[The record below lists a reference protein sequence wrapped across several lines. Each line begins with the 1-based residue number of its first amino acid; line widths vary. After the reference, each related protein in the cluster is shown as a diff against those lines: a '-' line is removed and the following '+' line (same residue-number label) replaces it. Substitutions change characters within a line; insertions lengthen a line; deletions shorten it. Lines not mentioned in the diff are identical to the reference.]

1 MASKYAVETVFK
13 AVDAMTAPI
22 KKIETQMNGLKGV
35 SKAVN
40 SKIKND
46 MRQAEKSLNAF
57 ENSCKRA
64 AKNMLAIGAAAGV
77 AAIVDSTKKY
87 VEFEDSVTQAGAK
100 FKDLDVTSENF
111 TKDLE
116 RMQAAAMEVGS
127 KTKFSAQ
134 DAAGALDKM
143 AMAGLTSDQAIG
155 MLMGT
160 TNLAAATNMD
170 LTNAVDMAT
179 DAIGAFGLA
188 VNDPSLTAEEVAQQT
203 TKNMNRIAD
212 VVAKTTNMA
221 NTDMSQWFEAVK
233 SGAPT
238 FTSMGGTLEEFSGMV
253 GILANSGIKGAE
265 AGTALRNM
273 MLNLGAPSSSA
284 TKALS
289 KLGISV
295 YDQAGNMLPIIDIM
309 EQFEKKLGDVDEQTK
324 NGALEDIFGKRNVG
338 AFLTLMQSG
347 TKEIRNYVDTLEQA
361 GGTAQN
367 MATAMNK
374 SLKGQITLFKSAVEG
389 IQLRIGKAVA
399 DNGGS
404 TGLQK
409 MIDMIN
415 NVNVDKVTQ
424 AIIGVMNVLSGA
436 IRMIVGF
443 VQVVWALRGPIIAIV
458 GAITLYKTVIM
469 GTVIA
474 MKAWQAIQV
483 IIKAAQIGWIVI
495 TSGLTAGK
503 AALTA
508 AVAAE
513 TAAMTAETGA
523 TTAATAAQTGFNI
536 AMLANPVTWIVLGI
550 IALIAAIVALAMNW
564 DKVTAAMKKA
574 WEWLKNIAS
583 IIFDV
588 LIGALQKLWEPIARI
603 INAFKEGGFV
613 AGIKQI
619 GVTLLK
625 WVLTPV
631 QKMLGMLSHIPGIGG
646 KIAEFNSGID
656 EWLESMSFQ
665 GGEDKKDSEK
675 ENEPGVTGYAPVTP
689 AERYSYSQSTQIS
702 ESRMTIGLEKGVQAK
717 VSGPAPGITIQ
728 NTSSGAF

>member
-22 KKIETQMNGLKGV
+22 KKIEGEMKGLKGV
-35 SKAVN
+35 SQSIN
-40 SKIKND
+40 SKIKGD
-46 MRQAEKSLNAF
+46 MKAAEKSLNEF
-57 ENSCKRA
+57 GNSCKRA
-64 AKNMLAIGAAAGV
+64 AKNLLAVGAAASV

-87 VEFEDSVTQAGAK
+87 IEFEDSVTQAGAK
-100 FKDLDVTSENF
+100 FVDLDVTSEKF
-111 TKDLE
+111 TDDLE
-116 RMQAAAMEVGS
+116 RLQKTAMEVGAT
-127 KTKFSAQ
+127 TKFSAQ

-143 AMAGLTSDQAIG
+143 AMAGLSSDQAIG

-160 TNLAAATNMD
+160 TNLAAATGMD

-179 DAIGAFGLA
+179 DAIGAFGLV
-188 VNDPSLTAEEVAQQT
+188 VNDPSLSAEEVAEQT

-284 TKALS
+284 TKALD

-295 YDQAGNMLPIIDIM
+295 YDEAGKMLPIIDIM

-347 TKEIRNYVDTLEQA
+347 TKEIQKYVTTLEGA
-361 GGTAQN
+361 GGTAEN
-367 MATAMNK
+367 IANAMNK
-374 SLKGQITLFKSAVEG
+374 SLKGQITLLKSAIEG
-389 IQLRIGKAVA
+389 VQLNIGKAVA
-399 DNGGS
+399 ENGGS
-404 TGLQK
+404 AGLQK
-409 MIDMIN
+409 IIDMVNNIN
-415 NVNVDKVTQ
+415 IDKVTQ
-424 AIIGVMNVLSGA
+424 AIIGVMDILSGA
-436 IRMIVGF
+436 IRMVSGF
-443 VQVVWALRGPIIAIV
+443 VQVVWALRGPILAIV

-483 IIKAAQIGWIVI
+483 IIKAAQIGWVAL
-495 TSGLTAGK
+495 TGGLTAGK

-508 AVAAE
+508 AIAAE
-513 TAAMTAETGA
+513 TAAMTAETTA

-564 DKVTAAMKKA
+564 DKVTAAMQKA
-574 WEWLKNIAS
+574 WQWIKNVAEVIWN
-583 IIFDV
+583 V
-588 LIGALQKLWEPIARI
+588 LLGALQKLWEPIANI
-603 INAFKEGGFV
+603 IKAFKEGGFV

-619 GVTLLK
+619 GATILK
-625 WVLTPV
+625 WLLTPV
-631 QKMLGMLSHIPGIGG
+631 QKLLGLLSHIPGIGG
-646 KIAEFNSGID
+646 KIADFNSGID
-656 EWLESMSFQ
+656 EFINSMTFDAQ
-665 GGEDKKDSEK
+665 KDEEQKEGE
-675 ENEPGVTGYAPVTP
+675 EPGVTGYAPVTP
-689 AERYSYSQSTQIS
+689 AERYSYEQSTTVN

-728 NTSSGAF
+728 SASSGSF